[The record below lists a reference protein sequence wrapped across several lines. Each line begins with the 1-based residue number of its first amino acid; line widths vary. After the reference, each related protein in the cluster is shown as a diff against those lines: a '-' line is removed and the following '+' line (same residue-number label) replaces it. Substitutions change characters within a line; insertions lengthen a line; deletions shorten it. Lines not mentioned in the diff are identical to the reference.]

1 KDGRVKKLLRR
12 MDPTWEMVVT
22 QCGWTMTGGEQVS
35 DEECVLLSCLIRLSV
50 SICTCP
56 PLAGVRMGA
65 GRFARI
71 QQVPQQIFQDLG
83 TDVLASA
90 FEGYNA
96 CVFAYGQ
103 TGTGKTYTMMGDTDR
118 LGLIP
123 RISEGLF
130 SRIDDHVGER
140 VTFKTEVSYLEIYNE
155 RVRDLLCHPGAKAN
169 TYSLK
174 VREHPEKGPY
184 VQDLSRHLVSDY
196 TSLERLI
203 QRGNE
208 NRTTAATYIHDLS
221 SRSHAIFTIYFSQAK
236 LEDNLPRE
244 IVSKIHLVDLAGSE
258 RADPNYHKDR
268 LKEGANINRSLVT
281 LGTVISAL
289 AYQQE
294 KGATSSPWTSENSLL
309 SASTESF
316 GSIGDDLGS
325 SLGKAGKKMAF
336 IPYRDS
342 VLTWLLKD
350 SLGGNAKTIMIA
362 AISPA
367 SICYSETINTLRYAR
382 RAKRIVNRPKI
393 NEDPNVRL
401 IRELR
406 AEIGRLKKLL
416 QNHDM
421 RSSTMSLNEDR
432 NQVITEMLMRNEEKV
447 EQLTRDWSDKWDE
460 TQTII
465 QDHLLCKQ
473 SCIPVPG
480 YHGDLSSRPARCALL
495 TCFPGPEEEKWKWCK
510 HVLFV
515 MGRETRLGIRRPSS
529 VGVIVESQLPHL
541 IGMDDDMLSTGI
553 VIYHLKDSR
562 LGLRRPCRSPAAV
575 IVDSELPHLIGMADT
590 LLSTGIVIYR
600 LKDGK
605 TIIGTEENED
615 EPDIVLDGPFM
626 EKEHCVIRNEN
637 NTVFLHPVNNAVCAV
652 NGMDITT
659 PIRLKQ
665 GAVILLGK
673 MHMFRFNN
681 PFEAARLRR
690 ERSTGSCTC
699 NIYISHKGALL
710 SGNRCSP

>member
-1 KDGRVKKLLRR
+1 MANVKVAIRVRPLSKRELDAKAQFIIQINENTTSVTNIKLDG
-12 MDPTWEMVVT
+12 T
-22 QCGWTMTGGEQVS
+22 QEGYGDTRE
-35 DEECVLLSCLIRLSV
+35 RLKHFVFDYSYWSV
-50 SICTCP
+50 DQNSP
-56 PLAGVRMGA
+56 DYSA
-65 GRFARI
+65 
-71 QQVPQQIFQDLG
+71 QEQIFQDLG

-244 IVSKIHLVDLAGSE
+244 VVSKIHLVDLAGSE

-268 LKEGANINRSLVT
+268 LKEGANINKSLVT

-289 AYQQE
+289 A
-294 KGATSSPWTSENSLL
+294 ENSLL

-325 SLGKAGKKMAF
+325 SVGKAGKKMAF

-421 RSSTMSLNEDR
+421 RSSSMSLNEDR

-447 EQLTRDWSDKWDE
+447 EQLTKDWSDKWEE
-460 TQTII
+460 TQSII
-465 QDHLLCKQ
+465 Q
-473 SCIPVPG
+473 
-480 YHGDLSSRPARCALL
+480 
-495 TCFPGPEEEKWKWCK
+495 
-510 HVLFV
+510 
-515 MGRETRLGIRRPSS
+515 ETRLGIRRPSS

-562 LGLRRPCRSPAAV
+562 LGLRRTCCSPAAV
-575 IVDSELPHLIGMADT
+575 IVDSELPHLIGLADT
-590 LLSTGIVIYR
+590 LLSTGIVMYR

-637 NTVFLHPVNNAVCAV
+637 NTVYLHPINGAACAV

-690 ERSTGSCTC
+690 ERSTGSVSIQHISQC
-699 NIYISHKGALL
+699 NILHQTI
-710 SGNRCSP
+710 

>member
-174 VREHPEKGPY
+174 VREHPE
-184 VQDLSRHLVSDY
+184 
-196 TSLERLI
+196 
-203 QRGNE
+203 RGLM
-208 NRTTAATYIHDLS
+208 YK
-221 SRSHAIFTIYFSQAK
+221 AK

-465 QDHLLCKQ
+465 Q
-473 SCIPVPG
+473 
-480 YHGDLSSRPARCALL
+480 
-495 TCFPGPEEEKWKWCK
+495 
-510 HVLFV
+510 
-515 MGRETRLGIRRPSS
+515 
-529 VGVIVESQLPHL
+529 
-541 IGMDDDMLSTGI
+541 
-553 VIYHLKDSR
+553 
-562 LGLRRPCRSPAAV
+562 
-575 IVDSELPHLIGMADT
+575 
-590 LLSTGIVIYR
+590 
-600 LKDGK
+600 
-605 TIIGTEENED
+605 
-615 EPDIVLDGPFM
+615 
-626 EKEHCVIRNEN
+626 
-637 NTVFLHPVNNAVCAV
+637 
-652 NGMDITT
+652 
-659 PIRLKQ
+659 
-665 GAVILLGK
+665 
-673 MHMFRFNN
+673 
-681 PFEAARLRR
+681 
-690 ERSTGSCTC
+690 
-699 NIYISHKGALL
+699 
-710 SGNRCSP
+710 